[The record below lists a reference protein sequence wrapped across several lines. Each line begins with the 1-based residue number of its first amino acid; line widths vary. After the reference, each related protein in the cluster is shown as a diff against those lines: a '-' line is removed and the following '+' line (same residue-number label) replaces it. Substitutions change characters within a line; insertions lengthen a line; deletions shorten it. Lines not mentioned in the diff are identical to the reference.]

1 MNIGTVLYYNYIVNE
16 KEKKR
21 NGVIGMR
28 ERNWYVVTGL
38 IHGQD
43 DVFVSVSKQHALQPT
58 KAKAQEELRAIL
70 SEAFRDA
77 EDNDYTFDYTF
88 EDDRLTLELND
99 VDYEI
104 WQIHTVKR
112 N

>member
-1 MNIGTVLYYNYIVNE
+1 LNVGTVLYYNYNVNK

-28 ERNWYVVTGL
+28 ERYWYVITGL

-58 KAKAQEELRAIL
+58 KEKAQEELRAIL
-70 SEAFRDA
+70 SEALQDA
-77 EDNDYTFDYTF
+77 EDNDYTFHYSL
-88 EDDRLTLELND
+88 ENDRLTLELND
-99 VDYEI
+99 VDYEV
-104 WQIHTVKR
+104 WRIHTVKR